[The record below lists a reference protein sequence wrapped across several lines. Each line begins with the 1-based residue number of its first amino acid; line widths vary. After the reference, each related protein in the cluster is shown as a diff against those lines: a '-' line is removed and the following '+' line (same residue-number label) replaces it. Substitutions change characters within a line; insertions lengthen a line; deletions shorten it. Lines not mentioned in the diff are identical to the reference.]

1 MKTNIKLIGLS
12 VAAVIALTACSK
24 KDEQSAAT
32 QPEPAAT
39 TAAPADA
46 APAAM
51 EQVAINIT
59 GAGASFPQPIYAKW
73 SADFKEA
80 TSGQVNYQSI
90 GSSGGIKQIIA
101 KTVDFGASDAIDC
114 G

>member
-39 TAAPADA
+39 TAAPAEVQVHLSHNQSMPNGQLISKKL
-46 APAAM
+46 PA
-51 EQVAINIT
+51 V
-59 GAGASFPQPIYAKW
+59 K
-73 SADFKEA
+73 
-80 TSGQVNYQSI
+80 
-90 GSSGGIKQIIA
+90 
-101 KTVDFGASDAIDC
+101 
-114 G
+114 